1 MPTNKR
7 DSYEDNLVMKGAYII
22 KNYSKYDASIFAS
35 GSEVEIAIKASN
47 ELRKDKIFIRVVSFP
62 SWEIFFQ
69 RSKKYK
75 DNILGIKPKFAIEAG
90 IIHGWEN
97 FVNPKN
103 FIGMKSYGKSGPYKK
118 LYEHFGITYKSLIKM
133 IKDRI

>member
-1 MPTNKR
+1 MQKEFLNVHFINQSQF
-7 DSYEDNLVMKGAYII
+7 D
-22 KNYSKYDASIFAS
+22 
-35 GSEVEIAIKASN
+35 GSWVEWLPACGYRSFLLEN
-47 ELRKDKIFIRVVSFP
+47 ECVIYLT
-62 SWEIFFQ
+62 WETVCLFFQ